1 MKRLLFI
8 LFLLISGKSAYG
20 QTYDNN
26 SLFIKLL
33 QESAEKS
40 DSLLKAN
47 SIKTFDLK
55 FDSNERFHYYG
66 SILNQFF
73 QNKGYQ
79 ITQGKD
85 DAENKLQFN
94 LISIDINYGKP
105 EKESFF
111 GDLLITRNMSIKT
124 VQTVDK
130 NGSSLASITYNA
142 IKDDTLLYDEASE
155 FENSGSFP
163 VRNNL
168 PSAPIFSNLL
178 EPILAVGSIGIVIIL
193 LFTVRSN

>member
-1 MKRLLFI
+1 MKRLLYI
-8 LFLLISGKSAYG
+8 LFLLISVKSAQG

-33 QESAEKS
+33 QVSAEKS

-47 SIKTFDLK
+47 SIKSFDLK
-55 FDSNERFHYYG
+55 FDSNERFLYYG

-79 ITQGKD
+79 ITQGNL

-94 LISIDINYGKP
+94 LISSDIKYGEP

-111 GDLLITRNMSIKT
+111 GDLLITRSMSVKT
-124 VQTVDK
+124 VQTLNKKDIL
-130 NGSSLASITYNA
+130 LASITYNA
-142 IKDDTLLYDEASE
+142 IKEDTLLYDEASE
-155 FENSGSFP
+155 FEKSGSFP
-163 VRNNL
+163 IRNNL
-168 PSAPIFSNLL
+168 PAAPIFSNLL

>member
-1 MKRLLFI
+1 LKRLLFI